1 MNTLN
6 TCASTAD
13 CRTHGGRRDHLMLA
27 KDTKVASEYKDL
39 CSSRPHLWAP
49 PFFVVLNMSLNLSIL
64 CFPNELFQVLSMSSP
79 QSSHSSSPKASNFRP
94 QFLGQC
100 KCNPADTNL
109 CIRDTLLVVQ
119 MQSSWQYVHSLL
131 GGWLNYSL
139 HCPHHQMWHYSDV
152 CVCFCLHF
160 KGVQLWRFLV
170 SVPSRV
176 SRMLESTLST
186 RPRPRLQH

>member
-1 MNTLN
+1 MVDDETIWCWLKTPRLLVNIRTFVLVDH
-6 TCASTAD
+6 TCEHPHFLLFLTCHLTFPSSAFQMSCFKCCQCRHRNQATALLL
-13 CRTHGGRRDHLMLA
+13 RPRIFDH
-27 KDTKVASEYKDL
+27 K
-39 CSSRPHLWAP
+39 
-49 PFFVVLNMSLNLSIL
+49 
-64 CFPNELFQVLSMSSP
+64 
-79 QSSHSSSPKASNFRP
+79 
-94 QFLGQC
+94 FLGQC